1 MARHSNGKNNYT
13 LSGGAIAV
21 LVALLLILALV
32 LWLIFGR
39 SDSAEQAKG
48 GECVSGD
55 LELPV
60 AASDQGV
67 GQQVVDAYA
76 ESAPVVRD
84 YCVKPVLVDNVADA
98 AVYVAPDTPLT
109 HKTIE
114 DAKRT
119 AAVSD
124 PETVATQAVGVAGE
138 KAIDAA
144 EIDLGAVRF
153 PAGEQPSA
161 SAVVAAKLAGEHKDR
176 AVEALTQQRVE
187 SLADFKK
194 TPDTF
199 VATAEDAT
207 PEGLDFSPVDAS
219 VQYAAIP
226 LNAGEGIDENQ
237 SRAGQD
243 FARAQSQDDADAQP
257 AIDDAVW
264 AAAFG
269 SSAVAND
276 TAAEES
282 RAQEAPQEQ
291 QAAAHAEHTL
301 FLLDTSDAMAPF
313 LQPAKDA
320 IGEAASAVTAQEKMV
335 GLWNYSSPLNEGV
348 TRGYR
353 VNVAL
358 TPSAEEVDVAVHRFL
373 TGGVPQTREALTAA
387 ASASAGGEDPVRLV
401 LVTTGTADAGED
413 ADGAAFADSLQQYLD
428 QGVEVAVVHV
438 GDAAPDAGVERVAAT
453 HAKASGPEQLPEAL
467 ATATGTK

>member
-67 GQQVVDAYA
+67 GQKVVDAYA

-84 YCVKPVLVDNVADA
+84 YCVKPKLVDNVSDA

-161 SAVVAAKLAGEHKDR
+161 SAVVAAKLAGENKDR

-187 SLADFKK
+187 SLADFEK

-207 PEGLDFSPVDAS
+207 PEGLVFSPVDAS

-226 LNAGEGIDENQ
+226 LNASEGIDENQ

-243 FARAQSQDDADAQP
+243 FARAQSQDGADAQP
-257 AIDDAVW
+257 TIDDAVW

-269 SSAVAND
+269 SGAAAND
-276 TAAEES
+276 PAAEES
-282 RAQEAPQEQ
+282 KAQEAPQKQ
-291 QAAAHAEHTL
+291 QATAHAEHTL

-320 IGEAASAVTAQEKMV
+320 IGEAAGAVAAKKKMV

-387 ASASAGGEDPVRLV
+387 ASASAGGEDPVRIV

-413 ADGAAFADSLQQYLD
+413 VDGAAFADSLQQYLD

-438 GDAAPDAGVERVAAT
+438 GDATPDAGVERVAAT

>member
-1 MARHSNGKNNYT
+1 MARHSNGKNNYA

-21 LVALLLILALV
+21 LVALLLIVALV

-39 SDSAEQAKG
+39 GESSEKASG
-48 GECVSGD
+48 GECVSGN

-60 AASDQGV
+60 AASDTGV
-67 GQQVVDAYA
+67 GQAVVDAYA
-76 ESAPVVRD
+76 ETKPVVRD
-84 YCVKPVLVDNVADA
+84 YCVEPVLVDNVADA

-114 DAKRT
+114 DAGRS

-124 PETVATQAVGVAGE
+124 PEVVAEQQVGIAGE
-138 KAIDAA
+138 KAA
-144 EIDLGAVRF
+144 ELGEVDLSAVRF
-153 PAGEQPSA
+153 PTREQPSV
-161 SAVVAAKLAGEHKDR
+161 SAVVASKLAGEDAGR
-176 AVEALTQQRVE
+176 AASALKEQR
-187 SLADFKK
+187 LDPFADYEQ

-207 PEGLDFSPVDAS
+207 PEGLVFTPVDAA

-226 LNAGEGIDENQ
+226 LNAGEHTDENQ

-243 FARAQSQDDADAQP
+243 FARSQAKEDVGEPAGVDDS
-257 AIDDAVW
+257 VW
-264 AAAFG
+264 AAAFD
-269 SSAVAND
+269 AAPAERAPEQQED
-276 TAAEES
+276 TA
-282 RAQEAPQEQ
+282 
-291 QAAAHAEHTL
+291 QAAGGVAHTL

-313 LQPAKDA
+313 IQPAKDA
-320 IGEAASAVTAQEKMV
+320 IGEAAGNVAAQEKMV

-353 VNVAL
+353 VNVGL
-358 TPSAEEVDVAVHRFL
+358 TPAAEEVDVAVHRFL

-387 ASASAGGEDPVRLV
+387 AAASAGGAEPVRIV

-413 ADGAAFADSLQQYLD
+413 ADGTAFAESIQQYLD
-428 QGVEVAVVHV
+428 QGVEIAVVHV
-438 GDAAPDAGVERVAAT
+438 GDGAQDAGVERVAAT
-453 HAKASGPEQLPEAL
+453 QAQASTPEELPAAL
-467 ATATGTK
+467 ATAVGTK

>member
-21 LVALLLILALV
+21 LVALLLVLALV

-67 GQQVVDAYA
+67 GQNVVDAYA

-84 YCVKPVLVDNVADA
+84 YCVKPKLVDNVADA

-161 SAVVAAKLAGEHKDR
+161 SAVVAAKLTGENKDR

-187 SLADFKK
+187 SLADFEK

-207 PEGLDFSPVDAS
+207 PEGLVFSPVDAS

-226 LNAGEGIDENQ
+226 LNASEGIDENQ

-269 SSAVAND
+269 SGA
-276 TAAEES
+276 TAEES
-282 RAQEAPQEQ
+282 KAQEAPQEQ

-320 IGEAASAVTAQEKMV
+320 IGEAASAVAAEEKMV

-387 ASASAGGEDPVRLV
+387 AAASAGGEDPVRIV